1 MSVKLLLTRGFQHSK
16 IGNMKTEA
24 LPYAFFQGKIVKVE
38 DAKVSIMTNAL
49 QYGTAIFGGMRG
61 YYNKKENYISVF
73 RIEDHYKRFLS
84 SIHILG
90 SKFPYSASELRE
102 ITLELLKKN
111 SPKTDIYFRPFAYLG
126 HTDIGP
132 NLADT
137 TMDFSL
143 YMLPMGEYLP
153 VDKGLS
159 VLVSSWRRITEN
171 SISPR
176 AKISGA
182 YVNSALARKE
192 ALENGYDEAVFL
204 NDSGHVCEGSAANIF
219 IVRDGVLITP
229 SIADDILEGITRRSL
244 IQLAGDLNI
253 PVEVRSVARSELY
266 VADEAFFAGT
276 GVQVAWIGQV
286 DKRRVGDGKRGKITG
301 LLQDKF
307 FKIVRGEDEEYKEW
321 CTKIKLLTGT

>member
-1 MSVKLLLTRGFQHSK
+1 MVS
-16 IGNMKTEA
+16 MKTEA
-24 LPYAFFQGKIVKVE
+24 LPYAFFQGKIVKIE

-61 YYNKKENYISVF
+61 YYNEKEDYISVF
-73 RIEDHYKRFLS
+73 RINDHYKRFLA

-90 SKFPYSASELRE
+90 SDFPYSHDDLCD
-102 ITLELLKKN
+102 ITFELLKKN
-111 SPKTDIYFRPFAYLG
+111 NPKMDVYFRPFAYLG
-126 HTDIGP
+126 HTNIGP

-159 VLVSSWRRITEN
+159 VMISSWRRVAEN

-192 ALENGYDEAVFL
+192 ALENGYDEALFL
-204 NDSGHVCEGSAANIF
+204 NDSGQVCEGSAANIF
-219 IVRDGVLITP
+219 IVRDGMLVTP
-229 SIADDILEGITRRSL
+229 GIADDILEGITRRSI
-244 IQLAGDLNI
+244 IQLAKDLDI
-253 PVEVRSVARSELY
+253 PVEARSVARSELY
-266 VADEAFFAGT
+266 VADEVFLCGS
-276 GVQVAWIGQV
+276 GVQVSWIREI
-286 DKRRVGDGKRGKITG
+286 DKRQVGDGKRGKITG
-301 LLQDKF
+301 VLQDRF
-307 FKIVRGEDEEYKEW
+307 FKILRGEDEKYKSW
-321 CTKIKLLTGT
+321 CTKVKVK

>member
-1 MSVKLLLTRGFQHSK
+1 MRLLTSGGSLSK
-16 IGNMKTEA
+16 MGVMKTEA
-24 LPYAFFQGKIVKVE
+24 LPYAFFQGKVVKIE
-38 DAKVSIMTNAL
+38 DANVSIMTNAL
-49 QYGTAIFGGMRG
+49 QYGTAVFGGIRG
-61 YYNKKENYISVF
+61 YFNKKENCISIF
-73 RIEDHYKRFLS
+73 RINDHYKRFLS

-90 SKFPYSASELRE
+90 SAFPYSLSELAD
-102 ITLELLKKN
+102 ITLRLAEKN
-111 SPKTDIYFRPFAYLG
+111 KPKEDVYFRPFAYLG
-126 HTDIGP
+126 HTNIGP

-159 VLVSSWRRITEN
+159 VAISSWRRITEN

-229 SIADDILEGITRRSL
+229 GIADDILEGITRRSI
-244 IQLAGDLNI
+244 IQLARDLDI

-266 VADEAFFAGT
+266 VADEAFFVGT

-286 DKRRVGDGKRGKITG
+286 DKRRVGDAKRGKITG
-301 LLQDKF
+301 LLQDRF
-307 FKIVRGEDEEYKEW
+307 FKIVRGQDEKYKEW
-321 CTKIKLLTGT
+321 CTKVKLKE

>member
-1 MSVKLLLTRGFQHSK
+1 
-16 IGNMKTEA
+16 MKTEA
-24 LPYAFFQGKIVKVE
+24 LAYAFFEGKTVKIE
-38 DAKVSIMTNAL
+38 DARVSIMTNAL
-49 QYGTAIFGGMRG
+49 QYGTAVFGGMRG
-61 YYNKKENYISVF
+61 YYNNKENYISVF
-73 RIEDHYKRFLS
+73 RIDDHFKRFLS

-90 SKFPYSASELRE
+90 CKFPYSASELRN

-111 SPKTDIYFRPFAYLG
+111 SPMTDIYFRPFAYLG

-159 VLVSSWRRITEN
+159 VLISSWRRITEN

-176 AKISGA
+176 AKVSGA

-192 ALENGYDEAVFL
+192 ALDNGYDEAVFL
-204 NDSGHVCEGSAANIF
+204 NDRGHVCEGSAANIF

-229 SIADDILEGITRRSL
+229 GIADDILEGITRRS
-244 IQLAGDLNI
+244 IIKLANDLHI
-253 PVEVRSVARSELY
+253 PVEERSVARTELY
-266 VADEAFFAGT
+266 AADEAFLCGT

-286 DKRRVGDGKRGKITG
+286 DKRVVGDAKRGKITG

-307 FKIVRGEDEEYKEW
+307 FKIVRGEDEKYKEW
-321 CTKIKLLTGT
+321 CTKVKIR